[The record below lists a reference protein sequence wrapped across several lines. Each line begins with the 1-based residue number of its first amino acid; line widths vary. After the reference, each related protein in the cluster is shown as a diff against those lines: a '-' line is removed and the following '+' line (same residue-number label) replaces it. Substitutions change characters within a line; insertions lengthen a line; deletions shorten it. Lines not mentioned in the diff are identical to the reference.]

1 MNAGDFLYAQNEALV
16 TAGIFL
22 ALLIATEAGFRRGYR
37 QRTARGDGP
46 AQVSNLQ
53 TATVGL
59 LALLLAFTFAMAES
73 RFETRRSLV
82 VDESNA
88 IGTAYL
94 RSQMLPDPFKTQ
106 IEASLRLYVDARLE
120 YGRAGIEEASIIE
133 ANRKSDLLQGQLW
146 SQAIAAVDKNPA
158 PVPTGLF
165 VSSLNEVFDVRAR
178 RDAARQNHVPEIVLW
193 LLFCVAVGT
202 MELVGY
208 GCGLGGPRNFVRTA
222 TISAL
227 ISLVILVIVDL
238 DRPRRGIIE
247 VSQVSM
253 RMLRDSIK

>member
-1 MNAGDFLYAQNEALV
+1 MNLSNFLYAQNEV
-16 TAGIFL
+16 TVAVGIFL
-22 ALLIATEAGFRRGYR
+22 ALLAATEAGFRRGSR
-37 QRTARGDGP
+37 QRIAREEGP
-46 AQVSNLQ
+46 GQVSNLQ
-53 TATVGL
+53 TATIGL

-73 RFETRRSLV
+73 RFEIRRTLV

-94 RSQMLPDPFKTQ
+94 RSQMLPEPLKTQ
-106 IEASLRLYVDARLE
+106 LAASLRNYVDARLD
-120 YGRAGIEEASIIE
+120 YARAGIDEISIGE
-133 ANRKSDLLQGQLW
+133 ANQKSDLLQKQLW
-146 SQAIAAVDKNPA
+146 SEALQAVDRNPA

-165 VSSLNEVFDVRAR
+165 VSALNEVFDVRSR
-178 RDAARQNHVPEIVLW
+178 RDAARQNHVPEVVLW
-193 LLFCVAVGT
+193 LLFFVAVGT

-222 TISAL
+222 TISGL